1 MNWQIIVNVAVGVL
15 MPLVIFALGYIVS
28 LSKRITDLRVL
39 VSDEFVKKPE
49 ITRIEVTMAKIG
61 STCEQL
67 LQAVAEIKGEIRG
80 SGR

>member
-1 MNWQIIVNVAVGVL
+1 MNWQIVVNVAVGVL

-49 ITRIEVTMAKIG
+49 ITRIEQTMATIS
-61 STCEQL
+61 STCTEL
-67 LQAVAEIKGEIRG
+67 LKAVAEIKGEIRG

>member
-1 MNWQIIVNVAVGVL
+1 MNWQIVINVAVGVL

-49 ITRIEVTMAKIG
+49 ITRIEQTMATI
-61 STCEQL
+61 SATCTEL
-67 LQAVAEIKGEIRG
+67 LKAVAEIKGEIRG
-80 SGR
+80 AGR

>member
-1 MNWQIIVNVAVGVL
+1 MNWQIVINVAVGVL

-49 ITRIEVTMAKIG
+49 ITRIEQTMATI
-61 STCEQL
+61 SQTCTEL
-67 LQAVAEIKGEIRG
+67 LKAVAEIKGEIRG